1 VSITPASD
9 IVLEVARA
17 ADPAR
22 SATATARLARLAKDE
37 PASGATFAEV
47 VEANRLELLEVH
59 GGSALAPG
67 VGARTKQRPDTRAD
81 AVKGLEQL
89 VLQKLVE
96 AMLPKGTGT
105 LFGRGTAGEVWRS
118 MLAQQL
124 AAQIGSSVDLG
135 VGRAVP
141 WLTRSETTA
150 PVADR
155 RDDARQSP
163 GHRYARAG

>member
-1 VSITPASD
+1 MSITPASD
-9 IVLEVARA
+9 IVLDVATA

-22 SATATARLARLAKDE
+22 SAAATARLARLTKGE
-37 PASGATFAEV
+37 QPSGTDFAEV
-47 VEANRLELLEVH
+47 VEAKRLELVASH
-59 GGSALAPG
+59 GGSTLVPGAGAPTTRRRD
-67 VGARTKQRPDTRAD
+67 ARAE

-89 VLQKLVE
+89 VLQRLVE
-96 AMLPKGTGT
+96 AMLPKETGT

-124 AAQIGSSVDLG
+124 AAQIGSGVDLG

-141 WLTRSETTA
+141 WLTRSEPNA

-155 RDDARQSP
+155 NDDAPQSAGRRS
-163 GHRYARAG
+163 GHGS

>member
-22 SATATARLARLAKDE
+22 SATATARLARLAKGE
-37 PASGATFAEV
+37 PASGATFAELV
-47 VEANRLELLEVH
+47 DADRPERLEAQCD
-59 GGSALAPG
+59 SALAPG
-67 VGARTKQRPDTRAD
+67 GGARTKQRPDTRAD
-81 AVKGLEQL
+81 AVKGLEKL

-96 AMLPKGTGT
+96 AMLPKETGT
-105 LFGRGTAGEVWRS
+105 LFGRGTSGEVWRS
-118 MLAQQL
+118 MLAEQL

-141 WLTRSETTA
+141 WLTRSEPSA

-155 RDDARQSP
+155 HDEARQSP
-163 GHRYARAG
+163 GHRSASRS